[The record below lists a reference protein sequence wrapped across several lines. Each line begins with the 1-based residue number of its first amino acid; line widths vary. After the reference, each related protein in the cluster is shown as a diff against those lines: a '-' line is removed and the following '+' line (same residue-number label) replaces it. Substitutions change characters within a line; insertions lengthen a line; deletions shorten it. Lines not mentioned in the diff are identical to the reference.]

1 MLQGIGFKSKLTII
15 YKIEKEQRN
24 KSFYSV
30 PKLYASLV
38 LEKNCS
44 ILIHAKIPIDLN
56 KH

>member
-24 KSFYSV
+24 NFFYSV

-38 LEKNCS
+38 LEKKMFNFNPCNEQA
-44 ILIHAKIPIDLN
+44 LML
-56 KH
+56 